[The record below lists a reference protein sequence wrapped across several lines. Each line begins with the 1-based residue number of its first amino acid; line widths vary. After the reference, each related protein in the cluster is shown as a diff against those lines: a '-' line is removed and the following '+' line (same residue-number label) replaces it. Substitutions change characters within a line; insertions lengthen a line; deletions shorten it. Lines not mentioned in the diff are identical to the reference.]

1 MTIQQILFLVV
12 AAVSLFAAVM
22 TVTVH
27 RMMHAVLWLIL
38 SLLGIGAAYVL
49 LEAGFFA
56 IVQVLVYVGA
66 IAILILFSIMLTR
79 TSMTDEGSQSNRGW
93 VPVLIVIVLG
103 MVGVILALLTWPA
116 AQVTAPAF
124 SVEYHDL
131 SRLGLALVDP
141 QQFVIPFEAT
151 SILLLAALV
160 GALYTAMEH
169 KEK

>member
-1 MTIQQILFLVV
+1 MTIQQILFWVI

-38 SLLGIGAAYVL
+38 SLLAIGAAYVL

-79 TSMTDEGSQSNRGW
+79 TSMTDEGSQTNPGW
-93 VPVLIVIVLG
+93 VPVLIFIVLG
-103 MVGVILALLTWPA
+103 LAGVILAIFTWPVG
-116 AQVTAPAF
+116 QLTAPTL
-124 SVEYHDL
+124 SLEYHDL

-141 QQFVIPFEAT
+141 KEFVIPFEAT

-160 GALYTAMEH
+160 GAIYTAMER